1 MIVCH
6 GWPCTSSCR
15 EGIIYE
21 LFTCMSFSCGEL
33 KYKICGNWP
42 RVGFVPLKLKEH
54 EVKLNIVPS
63 GPINYKK
70 KICKMHENKKITWE
84 MMSNHCVLDTMDRFL
99 QFCPKIRKP
108 FFILNKWNM
117 RQYAKKSKFWF
128 EMVKTSNWVKIDIF
142 KSKFYWFRRKQMP
155 YNFLTK
161 FGNSGS

>member
-1 MIVCH
+1 MFQQKLMCLEQFIRTYLVMIVCH

-117 RQYAKKSKFWF
+117 SQYAKK
-128 EMVKTSNWVKIDIF
+128 T
-142 KSKFYWFRRKQMP
+142 
-155 YNFLTK
+155 
-161 FGNSGS
+161 

>member
-6 GWPCTSSCR
+6 GWPCR
-15 EGIIYE
+15 KGIIYE

-70 KICKMHENKKITWE
+70 KVCKNAWK
-84 MMSNHCVLDTMDRFL
+84 
-99 QFCPKIRKP
+99 
-108 FFILNKWNM
+108 
-117 RQYAKKSKFWF
+117 
-128 EMVKTSNWVKIDIF
+128 
-142 KSKFYWFRRKQMP
+142 
-155 YNFLTK
+155 
-161 FGNSGS
+161 